1 MTSRAP
7 SPVWLSHRQAGR
19 RAGGPAFADQRTVAA
34 AERSRRVCA
43 SFHARSPNSLPSSF
57 SRIERKER
65 IFEGSAPSREKE
77 YSWGG
82 EFYDRDE
89 FYYCSARVGGKKKKG
104 REKREEIRE
113 ERINSRSRA
122 GFYFRMCFT
131 PKRQTDVN
139 LSLYAI

>member
-1 MTSRAP
+1 MRINEP
-7 SPVWLSHRQAGR
+7 SLQPNA
-19 RAGGPAFADQRTVAA
+19 ADAFAPLFTPDLPTPFLRRFP
-34 AERSRRVCA
+34 ESRGRKG
-43 SFHARSPNSLPSSF
+43 F
-57 SRIERKER
+57 SRDRLLPARKN
-65 IFEGSAPSREKE
+65 ILG
-77 YSWGG
+77 GG

-89 FYYCSARVGGKKKKG
+89 FYYCNARVGGKKKKG

>member
-82 EFYDRDE
+82 ASFTIATN
-89 FYYCSARVGGKKKKG
+89 FIIVALVLG
-104 REKREEIRE
+104 EKRKRGGRKGKRYGKRGLTLDRE
-113 ERINSRSRA
+113 RV
-122 GFYFRMCFT
+122 FT
-131 PKRQTDVN
+131 FECVSHPNDKPM
-139 LSLYAI
+139 

>member
-1 MTSRAP
+1 MRINEP
-7 SPVWLSHRQAGR
+7 SLQPNA
-19 RAGGPAFADQRTVAA
+19 ADAFAPLFTPDLA
-34 AERSRRVCA
+34 
-43 SFHARSPNSLPSSF
+43 NSLPSSF